1 MTPRH
6 CVALLAALCATAAA
20 AADKSSGTLAAAKA
34 AAREAA
40 TACDHKTT
48 ADGLRHHIALT
59 AAGVPTDEASGCLLR
74 KLSTS
79 KGGTAAA
86 WGAAAAAVPD
96 RRELLAHAEAMLGGK
111 ACQPFPPS
119 WDVLGPMPIGKNEVD
134 GDPLA
139 AHGGAW
145 AHWMRHH
152 NVSAATVRSELAP
165 GGLVG
170 WRAVKPAPD
179 GALGVGWG
187 ELPWG
192 ALVQAL
198 GQRAV
203 LEVQAWA
210 MGPLLV
216 ARAGWYT
223 LDVRGVHKALLFSA
237 ARPSAPPTPVA
248 ADLYGG
254 GAHGG
259 GGFGV
264 WLEAGVHV
272 LALRCRMVV
281 QKQMFVRLAPAQA
294 AWSVGPPPQA
304 CDGRRRPNAP

>member
-1 MTPRH
+1 M
-6 CVALLAALCATAAA
+6 
-20 AADKSSGTLAAAKA
+20 
-34 AAREAA
+34 
-40 TACDHKTT
+40 
-48 ADGLRHHIALT
+48 
-59 AAGVPTDEASGCLLR
+59 R

-203 LEVQAWA
+203 LEELSGLKDMCEVLVVVTSSFGEGDPPDNYSAF
-210 MGPLLV
+210 LLK
-216 ARAGWYT
+216 
-223 LDVRGVHKALLFSA
+223 L
-237 ARPSAPPTPVA
+237 
-248 ADLYGG
+248 
-254 GAHGG
+254 
-259 GGFGV
+259 
-264 WLEAGVHV
+264 
-272 LALRCRMVV
+272 
-281 QKQMFVRLAPAQA
+281 LAPAVA
-294 AWSVGPPPQA
+294 SSPA
-304 CDGRRRPNAP
+304 CSTIAVDRRN